1 MRFMGVLRMWCVL
14 QRWNARLRLLDSRG
28 FVEAQPRRTR
38 EDAGRVALAEVD
50 EEVGLDGRA
59 LEEGLVDLRVVEA
72 RHRSGVEAERARG
85 QDQVGALQAAVAER
99 RLAAAIAGAVE
110 PALGVGMREPARQLP
125 VEIPVADDRKRA
137 ASGKGGSDRV

>member
-1 MRFMGVLRMWCVL
+1 MWCVL

-59 LEEGLVDLRVVEA
+59 LEEGLVDLLVVEA

-85 QDQVGALQAAVAER
+85 HDQVGALQAAVAER
-99 RLAAAIAGAVE
+99 RLAASIAGAVE
-110 PALGVGMREPARQLP
+110 PALGVGMREPVGQLL
-125 VEIPVADDRKRA
+125 VELLVEADRSEEHTSELQSLMSNSSA
-137 ASGKGGSDRV
+137 

>member
-50 EEVGLDGRA
+50 AEVGLDGRA

-72 RHRSGVEAERARG
+72 RHRPGVEAERARG
-85 QDQVGALQAAVAER
+85 PEQVGALQAAVADR
-99 RLAAAIAGAVE
+99 RLAAALAGALE
-110 PALGVGMREPARQLP
+110 PPLCVGMTAQVRAPRVGLP
-125 VEIPVADDRKRA
+125 FAADDHRTRPEH
-137 ASGKGGSDRV
+137 GPFH

>member
-72 RHRSGVEAERARG
+72 RHRPGVEAERARG

-110 PALGVGMREPARQLP
+110 PALRSEEHTSELQSLMRNSYAVFCLNKKTNINTE
-125 VEIPVADDRKRA
+125 
-137 ASGKGGSDRV
+137 

>member
-50 EEVGLDGRA
+50 AEVGLDGRA

-72 RHRSGVEAERARG
+72 RHRHGVEAERARG
-85 QDQVGALQAAVAER
+85 QDPVGALPAAVAER
-99 RLAAAIAGAVE
+99 RLAASVARAVKPGLGTGTRAQLGTRLGETIDQTAE
-110 PALGVGMREPARQLP
+110 PP
-125 VEIPVADDRKRA
+125 
-137 ASGKGGSDRV
+137 

>member
-1 MRFMGVLRMWCVL
+1 MICYFFKQKTAYEMRISDW
-14 QRWNARLRLLDSRG
+14 SS
-28 FVEAQPRRTR
+28 
-38 EDAGRVALAEVD
+38 DACSSGLLAEVD

-99 RLAAAIAGAVE
+99 RLAASIAGAVE
-110 PALGVGMREPARQLP
+110 PALGVGMR
-125 VEIPVADDRKRA
+125 
-137 ASGKGGSDRV
+137 